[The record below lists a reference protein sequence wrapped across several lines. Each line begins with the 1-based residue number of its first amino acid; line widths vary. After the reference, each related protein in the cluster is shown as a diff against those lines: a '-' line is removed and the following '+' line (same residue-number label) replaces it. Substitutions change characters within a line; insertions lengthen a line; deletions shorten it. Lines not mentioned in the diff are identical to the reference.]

1 MVVLTYF
8 HENLVRDLNKRAEK
22 ILLNLKLVSMRDDWV
37 IPDTKCLDIR
47 SKMVSHVRNWL
58 KRKNHAAR

>member
-22 ILLNLKLVSMRDDWV
+22 IPLKLKQ
-37 IPDTKCLDIR
+37 I
-47 SKMVSHVRNWL
+47 H
-58 KRKNHAAR
+58 